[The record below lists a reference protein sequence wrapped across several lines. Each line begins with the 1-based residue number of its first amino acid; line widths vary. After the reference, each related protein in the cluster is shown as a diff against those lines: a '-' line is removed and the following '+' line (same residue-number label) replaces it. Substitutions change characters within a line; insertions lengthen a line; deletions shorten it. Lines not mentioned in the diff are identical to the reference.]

1 MLTFI
6 RRLRP
11 FLGRYIARLVR
22 ATIAGLVYA
31 GAVAAVA
38 FIVGPIMD
46 GIFIAHDRSELARL
60 PFVIVGLYFLQT
72 VGRYVQTIDLAFV
85 GEDIVRRVRDRLLGH
100 VLTLEYGFFGSFR
113 GGELI
118 SRITNDIAR
127 VRSAVSQHFAVIIRE
142 SMAVVGYIAVA
153 VYRSPTLAFFGLVL
167 APVAAWPL
175 FHVARRVK
183 RYAHRSQEKDSD
195 LTSRLAEIFNNMELI
210 KAHHSERFELDRF
223 RKDNREY
230 LGINMKGIRARELAS
245 PIMEFSG
252 AIGVAL
258 VIWFGGLMIIE
269 GRMTAGEFT
278 SFATALFM
286 VFTPLKRISKI
297 YGQMAEAVAAS
308 DRIWSL
314 FERAPV
320 VVGGGTV
327 LEGPIETIEFDDVA
341 LDYGETR
348 ALAGVSLRAGRGEII
363 ALVGDSGGG
372 KSSLISLLPRLWDP
386 TGGRVL
392 ANGIDLRELDL
403 EDLRRRIGLVTQRV
417 YVFNDTVASNV
428 AYGLEIDRDRVVS
441 SLEQA
446 GAWDFVASMEGGVDA
461 VLEEFGS
468 NLSGGQRQRLAI
480 ARALYREPEILI
492 LDEATSALDNRS
504 EAAIQAALER
514 TCGCCITF
522 VVAHRL
528 KTVEIA
534 DRVLVMQE
542 GTIVAEGT
550 STELAEHSAVYR
562 RLAAGAL
569 PD

>member
-6 RRLRP
+6 GRLSP
-11 FLGRYIARLVR
+11 YLGRYFARLIR

-38 FIVGPIMD
+38 YIVGPIMD
-46 GIFIAHDRSELARL
+46 GIFIAHDRGELVRL
-60 PFVIVGLYFLQT
+60 PFVIIGLYFLQS
-72 VGRYVQTIDLAFV
+72 VGRYVQTVDLAFV

-100 VLTLEYGFFGSFR
+100 VLTLEYGFFGGFR

-127 VRSAVSQHFAVIIRE
+127 VRSSVSQHFAVVIRE
-142 SMAVVGYIAVA
+142 SMAVVGYVAVA
-153 VYRSPTLAFFGLVL
+153 VYRSPALAFFGLVL
-167 APVAAWPL
+167 APFAAWPL
-175 FHVARRVK
+175 FHVAKKVK

-308 DRIWSL
+308 ERIWSL
-314 FERAPV
+314 FERVPG

-327 LEGPIETIEFDDVA
+327 LEGPIETIEFDDVV
-341 LDYGETR
+341 LDYGDTR

-428 AYGLEIDRDRVVS
+428 AYGLEIDRDRVIS
-441 SLEQA
+441 SLERA
-446 GAWDFVASMEGGVDA
+446 GAWEFVAAMDGEIDA

-504 EAAIQAALER
+504 EAGIQAALER

-528 KTVEIA
+528 KTIEIA
-534 DRVLVMQE
+534 DRVLVIE
-542 GTIVAEGT
+542 RGKIVAEGK
-550 STELAEHSAVYR
+550 SAELAESSEVYR
-562 RLAAGAL
+562 RLATGVL
-569 PD
+569 PE